1 MLVLFFQIKIQKVYF
16 GNIVFDPQ
24 TPKIH
29 QDMSNIRSNHDPKF
43 TDIITQASLILNIEN
58 LTQFLV
64 LRTQMQMKF
73 EKF

>member
-1 MLVLFFQIKIQKVYF
+1 
-16 GNIVFDPQ
+16 
-24 TPKIH
+24 
-29 QDMSNIRSNHDPKF
+29 MSNIRSNHDPKF
-43 TDIITQASLILNIEN
+43 TDIATQAPLILNIED